1 MSRAQVKW
9 ALNAASFAREAL
21 GFPADEAQERLL
33 EGSPRRVVLNCTRQW
48 GKSTVTA
55 AKAVHHAYFHEGS
68 LTLVMSPSLR
78 QSGEFVRKAGDFLGK
93 LGIRRRGDGDNGT
106 SLLLPNGSRIVGLPG
121 NETTVRGFSKVGLLI
136 LDEAARVG
144 DALYHSLRPA
154 QAVADGALWL
164 MSTPNGKRG
173 FFHGVWE
180 RGGEEWERVAI
191 PATQCPRISRRFLEE
206 QRATMGERWFRQE
219 YLCEF
224 TDAED
229 QVFSGE
235 AIEGAMT
242 DEVEP
247 LRVW

>member
-1 MSRAQVKW
+1 MSRERVRW
-9 ALNAASFAREAL
+9 ALNAALFAREAL
-21 GFPADEAQERLL
+21 EFPLDAAQERLL
-33 EGSPRRVVLNCTRQW
+33 ERSPRRVVLNCTRQW

-78 QSGEFVRKAGDFLGK
+78 QSGEFVRKAGEFLGK

-121 NETTVRGFSKVGLLI
+121 NEATVRGFSKVGLLI

-144 DALYHSLRPA
+144 DALYHALRPA
-154 QAVADGALWL
+154 QAVADGSLWL

-173 FFHGVWE
+173 FFYEVWAHGSA
-180 RGGEEWERVAI
+180 EWERVAA
-191 PATQCPRISRRFLEE
+191 PATECPRIPRGFLEE

-224 TDAED
+224 AEAED
-229 QVFSGE
+229 QVFSE
-235 AIEGAMT
+235 ETIARAVS
-242 DEVEP
+242 DDVAP
-247 LRVW
+247 LKVW